1 MISAFG
7 IEHGEIS
14 KADQATKDRRT
25 ANTLAGMGATS
36 AGLGAATAGIGY
48 AEHKGKDPMGFIHT
62 WGQQLGKRPSAGARA
77 HVLRAVARGHG
88 VQAAAAGGLGATSLG
103 LSHAYRKKSKQNP
116 VSKAV
121 KEKDASLRAGT
132 AAVGGTAAGLG
143 GYNAQFLGGHVA
155 EHQKKFRAAHHLVAL
170 HNMNEVELPAKEL
183 KETLKTRRISGRVAG
198 IKGAGAVA
206 SAGIAGAG
214 AKVAYD
220 AIRGPK
226 KAKVGKG
233 LNPKNMEA
241 LDRTGRRLAG
251 TPAGDYA
258 NAKLALRLSGR
269 SRARDAGGR
278 AWNKKTMAMTLKPLE
293 KRPLP

>member
-1 MISAFG
+1 MKSAFG
-7 IEHGEIS
+7 VEHGEFS

-25 ANTLAGMGATS
+25 ANTLAGMGGAAT
-36 AGLGAATAGIGY
+36 GLGAATAGIGY

-62 WGQQLGKRPSAGARA
+62 WGQQLGRRPSAGARA
-77 HVLRAVARGHG
+77 HVLRSVARGHG

-103 LSHAYRKKSKQNP
+103 LSHAYRKKSKQ

-121 KEKDASLRAGT
+121 NEKDASLRAGT

-170 HNMNEVELPAKEL
+170 HNMNEVELAPKEL

-206 SAGIAGAG
+206 SAGIA
-214 AKVAYD
+214 D
-220 AIRGPK
+220 AAANEGTT
-226 KAKVGKG
+226 
-233 LNPKNMEA
+233 LMSA
-241 LDRTGRRLAG
+241 LFLEFVPVEPSA
-251 TPAGDYA
+251 TPTA
-258 NAKLALRLSGR
+258 
-269 SRARDAGGR
+269 
-278 AWNKKTMAMTLKPLE
+278 
-293 KRPLP
+293 